1 MRACFRTVP
10 LLGRNTRETAVME
23 TPQEHGALQETV
35 RRFVEQELMPLEK
48 TMLAREAAGGELHLT
63 EVESAPLLQ
72 KCRDLGLWGLDAPVE
87 LGGADLSTTA
97 LMLVQ
102 QELSRTVVPFSFPP
116 ESPVLR
122 LLLAV
127 ANKDQRERYLTPYA
141 QGKLRSATAIS
152 EPGAGA
158 DPAAMTTR
166 AVQDGTHWVLNG
178 RKLWVSY
185 MPQADFTIVLARTAV
200 AGNHRGITAF
210 IVDRD
215 TPGFRIERE
224 IPMLGGHRTYEIAIE
239 DCRIPHSQILGE
251 PGDGFAHMQLRLTR
265 RRLLMGPMCIG
276 MARRA
281 LDMMCDHA
289 RQRTTF
295 GARLADRQAVQWWI
309 ADAAIAIHAC
319 QLMALDAAA
328 KQDSGRDVRTEA
340 SMIKVFA
347 TEMATRVIDRAMQAF
362 GAMGM
367 TKEMPLQLMAQK
379 VRTMRVYEGPTEVHR
394 MVVARRQLAEG
405 R

>member
-1 MRACFRTVP
+1 MADVA
-10 LLGRNTRETAVME
+10 E
-23 TPQEHGALQETV
+23 EHRGLQETV
-35 RRFVEQELMPLEK
+35 ARFVDRELMPLEAAL
-48 TMLAREAAGGELHLT
+48 LAREAGGGELHLT
-63 EVESAPLLQ
+63 ETEAAPLLK
-72 KCRDLGLWGLDAPVE
+72 KCRELGLSGLDAPAE
-87 LGGADLSTTA
+87 IGGADLPATA

-102 QELSRTVVPFSFPP
+102 EELSRTVVPFSFPP

-127 ANKDQRERYLTPYA
+127 ANDDQRRRYLEPYA
-141 QGKLRSATAIS
+141 QGRIRSATAIS

-158 DPAAMTTR
+158 DPTAMTTR
-166 AVQDGTHWVLNG
+166 AVKDGDHWVLNG
-178 RKLWVSY
+178 RKIWVSY
-185 MPQADFTIVLARTAV
+185 VPQADFTVVLARTA
-200 AGNHRGITAF
+200 AGRDHRGITAF
-210 IVDRD
+210 IVDRG

-224 IPMLGGHRTYEIAIE
+224 IPMLGGHRTYELVFD
-239 DCRIPHSQILGE
+239 DCRVPDSQVLGE
-251 PGDGFAHMQLRLTR
+251 AGSGFAHMQLRLTR

-289 RQRTTF
+289 GQRTTF
-295 GARLADRQAVQWWI
+295 GAKLADRQAVQWWI
-309 ADAAIAIHAC
+309 ADAATAIHAC
-319 QLMALDAAA
+319 RLMALDAAS
-328 KQDSGRDVRTEA
+328 KQDAGQDVRTEA

-347 TEMATRVIDRAMQAF
+347 TEMASSVIDHAMQAF

-394 MVVARRQLAEG
+394 MVVARRQLAQ
-405 R
+405 RR

>member
-1 MRACFRTVP
+1 MIESP
-10 LLGRNTRETAVME
+10 E
-23 TPQEHGALQETV
+23 EHRALQETV
-35 RRFVEQELMPLEK
+35 SRFVERELMPLEK
-48 TMLAREAAGGELHLT
+48 AMLAREAGGGELHLT
-63 EVESAPLLQ
+63 AAEAAPLLQ
-72 KCRDLGLWGLDAPVE
+72 KCRELGLWGLDAPAD
-87 LGGADLSTTA
+87 LGGADLPATA

-102 QELSRTVVPFSFPP
+102 EELSRTVVPFSFPP

-127 ANKDQRERYLTPYA
+127 ANEDQRERYLTPYA

-158 DPAAMTTR
+158 DPAAMATR
-166 AVQDGTHWVLNG
+166 ALRDGDHWVLNG

-185 MPQADFTIVLARTAV
+185 MPQADFTIVLARTA
-200 AGNHRGITAF
+200 AGRDHRGITAF

-224 IPMLGGHRTYEIAIE
+224 IAMLGGHRTYEIALE
-239 DCRIPHSQILGE
+239 NCRVAENQVLGE
-251 PGDGFAHMQLRLTR
+251 PGSGFAHMQLRLTR

-276 MARRA
+276 VARRA
-281 LDMMCDHA
+281 LEMMCDHA
-289 RQRTTF
+289 KQRTTF
-295 GARLADRQAVQWWI
+295 GIKLADRQAVQWWI

-319 QLMALDAAA
+319 RLMALDAAA
-328 KQDSGRDVRTEA
+328 KQDAGLDVRTEA

-347 TEMATRVIDRAMQAF
+347 TEMASVVIDRAMQAF

-394 MVVARRQLAEG
+394 MVVARRRLAQG

>member
-1 MRACFRTVP
+1 MLDIA
-10 LLGRNTRETAVME
+10 E
-23 TPQEHGALQETV
+23 EHRALQETV
-35 RRFVEQELMPLEK
+35 ARFVDRELMPLEGAL
-48 TMLAREAAGGELHLT
+48 LAREAGGGELHLSET
-63 EVESAPLLQ
+63 EAAPLLK
-72 KCRDLGLWGLDAPVE
+72 KCRELGLSALDAPAE
-87 LGGADLSTTA
+87 IGGADLPAPA

-102 QELSRTVVPFSFPP
+102 EELSRTVVPFSFPP

-127 ANKDQRERYLTPYA
+127 ANDDQRRRYLAPYA
-141 QGKLRSATAIS
+141 QGKIRSATAIS

-166 AVQDGTHWVLNG
+166 AVKDGDHWVLNG
-178 RKLWVSY
+178 RKIWVSY
-185 MPQADFTIVLARTAV
+185 VPQADFTVVLARTA
-200 AGNHRGITAF
+200 AGRDHRGITAF
-210 IVDRD
+210 IVDRG

-224 IPMLGGHRTYEIAIE
+224 IPMLGGHRTYELVFD
-239 DCRIPHSQILGE
+239 DCRVPDSQVLGE
-251 PGDGFAHMQLRLTR
+251 PGSGFAHMQLRLTR

-289 RQRTTF
+289 GRRTTF
-295 GARLADRQAVQWWI
+295 GVKLADRQAVQWWI
-309 ADAAIAIHAC
+309 ADAATAIHAC
-319 QLMALDAAA
+319 RLMALDAAA
-328 KQDSGRDVRTEA
+328 KQDAGGDVRTEA

-347 TEMATRVIDRAMQAF
+347 TEMASGVIDHAMQAF

-394 MVVARRQLAEG
+394 MVVARRQLAQ
-405 R
+405 RR

>member
-1 MRACFRTVP
+1 
-10 LLGRNTRETAVME
+10 ME
-23 TPQEHGALQETV
+23 TPQEHSALQETV
-35 RRFVEQELMPLEK
+35 RRFVEQELIPLEK
-48 TMLAREAAGGELHLT
+48 TMLAREASGGELHLT
-63 EVESAPLLQ
+63 VAESAPLLQ
-72 KCRDLGLWGLDAPVE
+72 KCRDLGLWGLDAPSE

-141 QGKLRSATAIS
+141 EGKLRSATAIS

-158 DPAAMTTR
+158 DPAAMATR

-185 MPQADFTIVLARTAV
+185 MPQADFTIVLARTA
-200 AGNHRGITAF
+200 AGRDHRGITAF

-251 PGDGFAHMQLRLTR
+251 PGSGFAHMQLRLTR

-289 RQRTTF
+289 KQRTTF
-295 GARLADRQAVQWWI
+295 GVRLADRQAVQWWI

-328 KQDSGRDVRTEA
+328 KQDAGRDVRTEA

-347 TEMATRVIDRAMQAF
+347 TEMASRVIDRAMQAF

-394 MVVARRQLAEG
+394 MVVARRQLAQ
-405 R
+405 RL

>member
-1 MRACFRTVP
+1 MIESP
-10 LLGRNTRETAVME
+10 E
-23 TPQEHGALQETV
+23 EHRALQETV
-35 RRFVEQELMPLEK
+35 SRFVERELMPLEK
-48 TMLAREAAGGELHLT
+48 AMLAREAGGGELHLT
-63 EVESAPLLQ
+63 AAEAAPLLQ
-72 KCRDLGLWGLDAPVE
+72 KCRELGLWGLDAPAD
-87 LGGADLSTTA
+87 LGGADLPTTA

-102 QELSRTVVPFSFPP
+102 EELSRTVVPFSFPP

-127 ANKDQRERYLTPYA
+127 ANEDQRERYLTPYA
-141 QGKLRSATAIS
+141 YGKLRSATAIS

-158 DPAAMTTR
+158 DPAAMATR
-166 AVQDGTHWVLNG
+166 ALRYGDHWVLNG

-185 MPQADFTIVLARTAV
+185 MPQADFTIVLARTA
-200 AGNHRGITAF
+200 ARRDHRGITAF

-224 IPMLGGHRTYEIAIE
+224 IAMLGGHRTYEIALE
-239 DCRIPHSQILGE
+239 NCRVAESQVLGE
-251 PGDGFAHMQLRLTR
+251 PGSGFAHMQLRLTR

-281 LDMMCDHA
+281 PEMMCDHA
-289 RQRTTF
+289 KQRTTF
-295 GARLADRQAVQWWI
+295 GIKLADRQAVQWWI

-319 QLMALDAAA
+319 RLMALDAAA
-328 KQDSGRDVRTEA
+328 KQDAGLDVRTEA

-347 TEMATRVIDRAMQAF
+347 TEMASLVIDRAMQVF

-367 TKEMPLQLMAQK
+367 TKETPLQLMAQK

-394 MVVARRQLAEG
+394 MVVARRQLGHRDVDIAAQVS
-405 R
+405 RD